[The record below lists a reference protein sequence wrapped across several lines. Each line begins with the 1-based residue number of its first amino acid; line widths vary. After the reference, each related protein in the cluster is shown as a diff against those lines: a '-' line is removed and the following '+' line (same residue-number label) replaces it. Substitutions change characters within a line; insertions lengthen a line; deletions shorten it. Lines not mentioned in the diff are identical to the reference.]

1 MEYIVGILLAIGVS
15 LFGTFTGFDRDRSFY
30 PVMTVVIASIY
41 ELFSIIGGSTHAL
54 SLETIGFVAFALA
67 AVVGFKTNL
76 WVVVGALAGHGVFD
90 LAHPHLIANPG
101 VPVWWPAFCMT
112 YDISAALYLA
122 WLLNRSI
129 LSPTQPDHLNPQT
142 GKGSDRPRFGH
153 PVRPF
158 VQKELDAAA
167 AGTLGGDFS
176 ASFQNLERAHVLS
189 QVSTRE
195 HVRVHWHMLV
205 WAAERQSPREIV
217 GQILRIM
224 GAATKTPIGLI
235 PTGNTGG
242 SNVSPFKR
250 MHIPEDLADILADAS
265 KQSTYSDHA

>member
-1 MEYIVGILLAIGVS
+1 MEYTVGISLAIGVS

-30 PVMTVVIASIY
+30 PVMTVAIASIY
-41 ELFSIIGGSTHAL
+41 ELFSVMGGSTHAL
-54 SLETIGFVAFALA
+54 SLETIGFCAFALA
-67 AVVGFKTNL
+67 AVVGFKSNL
-76 WVVVGALAGHGVFD
+76 WIVVGTLAGHGVFD

-101 VPVWWPAFCMT
+101 VPAWWPAFCMT

-129 LSPTQPDHLNPQT
+129 LSPRQPDHLNPQKR
-142 GKGSDRPRFGH
+142 KGSEQPRFSH

-158 VQKELDAAA
+158 VQRELDAAA
-167 AGTLGGDFS
+167 GKMGGDLS
-176 ASFQNLERAHVLS
+176 ASFQKLERAHVLS

-205 WAAERQSPREIV
+205 WAAKRHNTREIF
-217 GQILRIM
+217 GQIFRVV
-224 GAATKTPIGLI
+224 GAATKTAIGLV

-242 SNVSPFKR
+242 SNVSPFKP
-250 MHIPEDLADILADAS
+250 MPIPEDLANILAAAS
-265 KQSTYSDHA
+265 KQFAYSDQG

>member
-1 MEYIVGILLAIGVS
+1 MAYIVGISLAIGVS

-41 ELFSIIGGSTHAL
+41 ELLSVMGGSTHAL

-76 WVVVGALAGHGVFD
+76 WIVVGALAGHGVFD
-90 LAHPHLIANPG
+90 LAHLHLIANPG

-142 GKGSDRPRFGH
+142 GKSSDQPRFRH
-153 PVRPF
+153 PIRPF
-158 VQKELDAAA
+158 VQRELDAGA
-167 AGTLGGDFS
+167 AGKFGGDLS
-176 ASFQNLERAHVLS
+176 ASFQKLERAHVLS

-205 WAAERQSPREIV
+205 WAAQRQSAREIV
-217 GQILRIM
+217 GQIFRIV
-224 GAATKTPIGLI
+224 GAATKTA
-235 PTGNTGG
+235 
-242 SNVSPFKR
+242 VSGAP
-250 MHIPEDLADILADAS
+250 PAPSA
-265 KQSTYSDHA
+265 